1 MLVSLTMLSILLLYA
16 VLLAIPFV
24 PGVEIGISVL
34 VAHGSQAAPYV
45 YLATMAGLSL
55 SYVLGV
61 AFSKRFSSRFLAAMG
76 LRRACA
82 FVERMKDMSNEKRL
96 LMLEESL
103 PPWVSRWIVKR
114 RYLMLALALNL
125 PGNSLIG
132 GGGGIVMLAGLSR
145 LFSPF
150 FLLITLALATAPVP
164 IAVYI
169 FGADLIR

>member
-16 VLLAIPFV
+16 LLLAIPFV
-24 PGVEIGISVL
+24 PGVEIGISL
-34 VAHGSQAAPYV
+34 LLAHGSQAAPYV

-55 SYVLGV
+55 SYGLGV
-61 AFSKRFSSRFLAAMG
+61 AFSERFSCRFLATMG
-76 LRRACA
+76 LNRACA
-82 FVERMKDMSNEKRL
+82 FVDNMKDMNNEERL

-103 PPWVSRWIVKR
+103 PLWVSRWIVKR

-125 PGNSLIG
+125 PGNSLVG
-132 GGGGIVMLAGLSR
+132 GGGGIAMLAGLSR

-150 FLLITLALATAPVP
+150 FLLGTLALATAPVP
-164 IAVYI
+164 ILVYF